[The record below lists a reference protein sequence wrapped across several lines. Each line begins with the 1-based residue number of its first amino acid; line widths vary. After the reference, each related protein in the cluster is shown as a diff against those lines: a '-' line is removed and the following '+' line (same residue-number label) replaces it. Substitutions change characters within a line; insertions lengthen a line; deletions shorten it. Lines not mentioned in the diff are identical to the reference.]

1 MEIVSKEPQEKNKL
15 KGSEVSEI
23 WMYKSYLLTEAGWH
37 QKNVDY
43 LVEDKN
49 R

>member
-23 WMYKSYLLTEAGWH
+23 YMYKSYLLSEAGWH

-43 LVEDKN
+43 LSGDNN